1 MLSTYTQKDRYEEWQ
16 LSPRKLA
23 KETIVSTE
31 PEFQILEHL
40 RGRGGRFFLKFFLKA
55 DTSTTLLCDKEEIVF
70 TTIAAQKCFM
80 AFA

>member
-40 RGRGGRFFLKFFLKA
+40 RGWEVFLKFFLKA